1 MAIASI
7 LYLIQNGVTE
17 EFFEKNVK
25 AQMIQKKMLDS
36 LEVSD
41 EEIEAGLANAKK
53 EIHARH
59 ILVEDE
65 KTANEV
71 RKELEAGGDFEK
83 LAKEHSTERNRTG
96 NRRRPWLVRYW

>member
-1 MAIASI
+1 
-7 LYLIQNGVTE
+7 
-17 EFFEKNVK
+17 
-25 AQMIQKKMLDS
+25 MIDS

-41 EEIEAGLANAKK
+41 EEIEARLENAKK

-71 RKELEAGGDFEK
+71 I
-83 LAKEHSTERNRTG
+83 AKN
-96 NRRRPWLVRYW
+96 